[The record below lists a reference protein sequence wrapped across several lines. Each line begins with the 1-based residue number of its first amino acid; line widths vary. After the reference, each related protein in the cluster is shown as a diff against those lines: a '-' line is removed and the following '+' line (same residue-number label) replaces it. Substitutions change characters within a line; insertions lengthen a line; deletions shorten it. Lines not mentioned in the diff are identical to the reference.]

1 MGLTGGLRKPSFAR
15 VPKTLVKPHFWSQIA
30 VLPKRQRC
38 TAPPAD
44 RPPEPLQIMPFT
56 RFQLLGPHRGPTK
69 AQFCK
74 STPNP
79 SHAFWSLLILRGS
92 GPSKIPKLH
101 LWPSLNIEE
110 QGDNQ
115 RTDKLYDRNLNAQI
129 VQKVWC
135 KLCSLSTKR
144 SLPRRSGRSPLG

>member
-1 MGLTGGLRKPSFAR
+1 MPRTP
-15 VPKTLVKPHFWSQIA
+15 T
-30 VLPKRQRC
+30 
-38 TAPPAD
+38 D

-115 RTDKLYDRNLNAQI
+115 RIDNLYDRNLNAQI
-129 VQKVWC
+129 FQKVWC

-144 SLPRRSGRSPLG
+144 SLPRRSGRSPLGILGSSCFTSISYLLVMWILGKDETESSVESFSPK